1 MVVVEPLVGFPEAVK
16 SALSKFVRLG
26 LSKSRKM

>member
-16 SALSKFVRLG
+16 SAQSKFVRLG
-26 LSKSRKM
+26 LSKSGEM